1 MDRQALFCQNV
12 VFLWRRKGRKVN
24 ELERTINASQGYL
37 SRVVNGDGNI
47 TLERAL
53 ILADLVGQTV
63 DDLCNR
69 DFEREIRIDELRREL
84 ERWEKEASE

>member
-53 ILADLVGQTV
+53 ILSDLVCRSI
-63 DDLCNR
+63 DLLCKQ
-69 DFEREIRIDELRREL
+69 DLERETKIADLRREL
-84 ERWEKEASE
+84 EQLEKEAEE